1 MQHLFWLIEGKI
13 AGRSGPSK
21 DPWDL
26 RALKEQGID
35 AILSVNNGESCDAE
49 HFVEAGLLHQ
59 CVPFSPNVPPQEGD
73 LEWCVK
79 QVPKALAF
87 IRECE
92 EKDKTVLIHCHSG
105 KDRTGM
111 IMAYLLMDNGAAPLH
126 AVNQV
131 RGIRDI
137 AFSADGWDQF
147 VFDVLYALQK

>member
-26 RALKEQGID
+26 KALKEQGID
-35 AILSVNNGESCDAE
+35 AVLSVNNGEACEAE
-49 HFVEAGLLHQ
+49 CFIEAGLLHR
-59 CVPFSPNVPPQEGD
+59 CIPFSPNVPPQAGD
-73 LEWCVK
+73 LEQCVE

-92 EKDKTVLIHCHSG
+92 ANDQTVLIHCHSG
-105 KDRTGM
+105 KDRTGV

-126 AVNQV
+126 AVNHV
-131 RGIRDI
+131 RGIRNI

-147 VFDVLYALQK
+147 VFDVLYALQE

>member
-1 MQHLFWLIEGKI
+1 MQHIFWLIEDKI

-26 RALKEQGID
+26 KALKKQGID
-35 AILSVNNGESCDAE
+35 AVLSVNDGEAIEADD
-49 HFVEAGLLHQ
+49 FTEAGVKYQ
-59 CVPFSPNVPPQEGD
+59 CIPFARNAPPEEGD
-73 LEWCVK
+73 LDICIK

-92 EKDKTVLIHCHSG
+92 REELTVLIHCHSG
-105 KDRTGM
+105 KDRTGL

-131 RGIRDI
+131 RGVRDS
-137 AFSADGWDQF
+137 AFSAEAWDQF
-147 VFDVLYALQK
+147 VFDVLYALQE